1 MGKDERVGIFL
12 PLGIST
18 TGEDNQ
24 GGGLTNVFKL
34 KSRGKGREP
43 KRDLPNGTVLTN
55 TVSYQKLKRVYCI
68 FTLKN
73 QQSGGG
79 YNIWLQGV

>member
-18 TGEDNQ
+18 TGEDHQ
-24 GGGLTNVFKL
+24 GGGLTSVFNL

-43 KRDLPNGTVLTN
+43 KKALPNGTMVTN
-55 TVSYQKLKRVYCI
+55 TVSYQRLKEFIAYLL
-68 FTLKN
+68 LK
-73 QQSGGG
+73 SAVMGG
-79 YNIWLQGV
+79 YNI